1 MSGSARSALTFLSIS
16 VVAGKKTKNPQKNKK
31 KREKKKKSVLCYT
44 DTRRMFV
51 CMCEHVT
58 GTDREPK
65 LWKVLKKK
73 FFKVLPKLYF
83 TI

>member
-1 MSGSARSALTFLSIS
+1 MSGSASSALTFLSIS
-16 VVAGKKTKNPQKNKK
+16 VVAGEKNKK

-58 GTDREPK
+58 ETDQK
-65 LWKVLKKK
+65 LILWKLREDV
-73 FFKVLPKLYF
+73 
-83 TI
+83 TR